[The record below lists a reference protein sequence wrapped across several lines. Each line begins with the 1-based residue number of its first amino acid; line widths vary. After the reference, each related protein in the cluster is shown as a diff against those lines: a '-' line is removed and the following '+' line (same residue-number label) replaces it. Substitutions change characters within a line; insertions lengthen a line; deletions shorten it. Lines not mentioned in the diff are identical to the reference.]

1 MRRKDGTSLFAE
13 AAFTRVEENGEV
25 TIVTAIRDVSD
36 RERQAAEL
44 TRAKEVA
51 EEAQAKAELA
61 NLSKTEFLASMS
73 HEIRTPLNGILGYAE
88 LLMGSDGLGTDE
100 RRSVERIQSAG
111 SALLTVVDD
120 VLDFSRIEAGQ
131 IALDPV
137 PFSPKALVGDA
148 VSIVSAV
155 AERKGLPIRSA
166 VDPKLPPALI
176 GDEARLRQ
184 VLLNLLNNAVK
195 FTSEGEVA
203 VSLTHAGTAP
213 GGETVVFSVSDTG
226 IGIPDE
232 ALDRLFKR
240 FSQVDGSIRREFG
253 GTGLGLA
260 ISKQLVDLMQG
271 SIAVESRVG
280 EGSRFSFTVTLPQ
293 AEAWLIRPGVA
304 AEAGPAKR
312 SARILLVEDLDIN
325 QELARA
331 VLEGAGHR
339 VDIAV
344 DGTEAVSAVQLKPY
358 DVVLMDVQ
366 MPGLDGLAATRLIRA
381 LDHPARAV
389 PIVAMTANVLP
400 QQVSAC
406 RQAGM
411 TDHVGK
417 PFKREELFSAI
428 ERALGDGPAAAAAAP
443 VLPVPPLLDEE
454 ALEGL
459 AAVGGEALVT
469 RLLDQFAADA
479 GRRFA
484 APQDR
489 GQTGRDAHALTSSA
503 GMLGLTRLSKACAAL
518 ERACLDEVPAE
529 SLLGEVR
536 GLVGPSLGAARAW
549 QEGRP

>member
-1 MRRKDGTSLFAE
+1 M
-13 AAFTRVEENGEV
+13 
-25 TIVTAIRDVSD
+25 
-36 RERQAAEL
+36 
-44 TRAKEVA
+44 
-51 EEAQAKAELA
+51 
-61 NLSKTEFLASMS
+61 
-73 HEIRTPLNGILGYAE
+73 
-88 LLMGSDGLGTDE
+88 
-100 RRSVERIQSAG
+100 
-111 SALLTVVDD
+111 
-120 VLDFSRIEAGQ
+120 LDFSRIEAGQ
-131 IALDPV
+131 IVLDPV

-148 VSIVSAV
+148 VSIVSSV
-155 AERKGLPIRSA
+155 AERKGLPIRTA
-166 VDPKLPPALI
+166 IDPRLPPALI

-195 FTSEGEVA
+195 FTSDGEVA
-203 VSLTHAGTAP
+203 VSLNH
-213 GGETVVFSVSDTG
+213 GGSGPDGEIVVFSVRDTG
-226 IGIPDE
+226 IGIPEE
-232 ALDRLFKR
+232 ARGRLFKR
-240 FSQVDGSIRREFG
+240 FSQVDGSIRRDFG

-260 ISKQLVDLMQG
+260 ISKQLVELMQG
-271 SIAVESRVG
+271 SISVESRAG
-280 EGSRFSFTVTLPQ
+280 EGSCFTFTVTLPQ
-293 AEAWLIRPGVA
+293 AEAWLVRSGA
-304 AEAGPAKR
+304 TAEAARTGR

-325 QELARA
+325 QELATA

-339 VDIAV
+339 VDVVA

-417 PFKREELFSAI
+417 PFKREELFAAI
-428 ERALGDGPAAAAAAP
+428 ERALGAAPPASAPAP
-443 VLPVPPLLDEE
+443 VLPMPPLLDEE

-469 RLLDQFAADA
+469 RLLNQFAVDA

-489 GQTGRDAHALTSSA
+489 GETSRDAHALTSSA
-503 GMLGLTRLSKACAAL
+503 GMLGLSRLSKACAAL
-518 ERACLDEVPAE
+518 ERACLDEAPAE
-529 SLLGEVR
+529 GLLGEVR
-536 GLVGPSLGAARAW
+536 GLVAPSLGAARAW
-549 QEGRP
+549 QESHG